1 MLGLFVMDAVLTSG
15 ILTSLPGRYAKALF
29 ELAKDK
35 KQVQGIGSSLTT
47 FIQTIESSP
56 NLQEVL
62 KSPILKH
69 EEQMAVIAALCKKLK
84 APALVQSFIS
94 RLLKAGRIS
103 YLTKIEQIYHDLV
116 IQEKGEEKVE
126 IISAYP
132 LTTVQITLLKD
143 KLKKVFPRTLN
154 LTFINDTNVLGGV
167 MVRIGCRVIDATL
180 ITQLNQLASVMKGKP
195 EWK

>member
-1 MLGLFVMDAVLTSG
+1 MDAVLTSG

-29 ELAKDK
+29 ELAKEK

-47 FIQTIESSP
+47 LTQTIESSP
-56 NLQEVL
+56 SLQALL
-62 KSPILKH
+62 KNPTLKH
-69 EEQMAVIAALCKKLK
+69 DEQMAVIAALCKKLK
-84 APALVQSFIS
+84 TPELVQSFVG
-94 RLLKAGRIS
+94 RLLKSRRIS
-103 YLTKIEQIYHDLV
+103 YLTKIESIYHDLV

-126 IISAYP
+126 VISAYP
-132 LTTVQITLLKD
+132 LTTTQVTLLKD
-143 KLKKVFPRTLN
+143 KLKKVFPRTLS

-180 ITQLNQLASVMKGKP
+180 VTQLNQLASVMKGKP